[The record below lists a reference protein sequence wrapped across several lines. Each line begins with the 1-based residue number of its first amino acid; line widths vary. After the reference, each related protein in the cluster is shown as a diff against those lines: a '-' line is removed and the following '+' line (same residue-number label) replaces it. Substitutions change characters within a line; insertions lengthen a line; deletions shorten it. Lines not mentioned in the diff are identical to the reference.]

1 MLNSMAKPNFHANAN
16 ADKKHVAFL
25 VKRQTKEIKEINT
38 CTNET
43 RENYNVT
50 AALVPQQMI
59 EALMRAYSEETMTM
73 LKIINFAF
81 HNTDSMKG

>member
-1 MLNSMAKPNFHANAN
+1 MQKTRSTSKVHLATN
-16 ADKKHVAFL
+16 
-25 VKRQTKEIKEINT
+25 NT